1 MKAATIHEYGGPDVF
16 RVEDFPAPTMRPRDV
31 LVAVRAAG
39 VNPVDCKIRGGV
51 QRAIVRHRMPAVLGL
66 DVSGFVLDVGPEV
79 SKFKRGDEVFG
90 SPTHKR
96 QGTYA
101 EIVAIDE
108 AELALKPAR
117 IDHVEAASLPL
128 VGQTAWQCLVVWA
141 RLSTGE
147 RLFVQAGA
155 GGVGTFA
162 IQLAKHLGAE
172 VATTCGEAN
181 FPLVKGLG
189 ADRVVDYRRERFDD
203 VLRDYHVVLESV
215 GGADLRRARRVLRRG
230 GRLVYITSGL
240 VERTQRYGAYVGA
253 AVVLADMLRLKLS
266 SRLLGKR
273 AGFVVR
279 KPDGAQLARIAELV
293 DARIIRPVVERALPL
308 ERVADAHRAI
318 ETGRTRGKIVLD
330 LSLAAGSR

>member
-1 MKAATIHEYGGPDVF
+1 VKAATIHQYGGPDVF
-16 RVEDFPAPTMRPRDV
+16 RVEEVPAPTMRPRDV

-39 VNPVDCKIRGGV
+39 VNPVDCKIRSGV
-51 QRAIVRHRMPAVLGL
+51 QRAIVRHRMPVVLGL
-66 DVSGFVLDVGPEV
+66 DVSGVVLDVGAEV
-79 SKFKRGDEVFG
+79 TAFKRGDEVFG
-90 SPTHKR
+90 SPTHTR

-101 EIVAIDE
+101 EVVAIDE

-117 IDHVEAASLPL
+117 IDHVAAASLPL
-128 VGQTAWQCLVVWA
+128 VGQTAWQCLVGWA
-141 RLSTGE
+141 RLSAGE
-147 RLFVQAGA
+147 RVFVQAGS

-172 VATTCGEAN
+172 VATTCSDAN
-181 FPLVKGLG
+181 SALVRDLG
-189 ADRVVDYRRERFDD
+189 ADVVIDHRRERFDD
-203 VLRDYHVVLESV
+203 VLSDYHVVLESI

-240 VERTQRYGAYVGA
+240 VERVQKYGAYLGA
-253 AVVLADMLRLKLS
+253 ALVVADMLRLKLS

-293 DARIIRPVVERALPL
+293 DAGSIRAVVERAYPL

-318 ETGRTRGKIVLD
+318 ETGRTRGKVVLD
-330 LSLAAGSR
+330 LTL